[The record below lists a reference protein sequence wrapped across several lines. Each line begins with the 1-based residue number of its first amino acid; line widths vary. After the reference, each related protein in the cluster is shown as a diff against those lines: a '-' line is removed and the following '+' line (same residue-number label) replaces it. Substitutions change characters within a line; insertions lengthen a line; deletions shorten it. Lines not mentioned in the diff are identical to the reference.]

1 MDLSIFEQIIDTSYH
16 MILPVVTLSL
26 AMIGQY
32 MLIMRGSLIDV
43 LTEDYITTAKSKG
56 FGDPFILRKHAV
68 PNAMLPVITLIAM
81 NLGLVVGGA
90 IQTETVFSWPG
101 VGRLMFDSIMVR
113 DYPAL
118 QGAFLVIAVSV
129 VLASFTAD
137 ILYTR
142 FDPRVRLD

>member
-1 MDLSIFEQIIDTSYH
+1 
-16 MILPVVTLSL
+16 
-26 AMIGQY
+26 
-32 MLIMRGSLIDV
+32 MRGSLIDV

-90 IQTETVFSWPG
+90 IQTETIFSWPG